1 MDIKLLE
8 ALVNQAGSI
17 VLLAVILSRFRIFRS
32 LLTQDHIEYRHL
44 LFLGVFFGLFGIFK
58 TYSGIPVHGALANA
72 RVVGV
77 FVGGLIGGPV
87 VGVLSGVIAGFHRWG
102 IDIGGFTAFAC
113 MISTIVEG
121 VMAGML
127 SKSFY
132 RSERKWL
139 FALYAGIA
147 AEAIQMSIILLVVRP
162 FPEAWDLVKIIGI
175 PMIFANGIGISM
187 FIAIV
192 ELFYNER
199 DKIAASQS
207 RTVLSIANETI
218 NLFRKGLTEE
228 TTKAAAQ
235 IIRSVTGATAVA
247 FTSKDQ
253 ILAHV
258 GVGAGHHIVGSKI
271 VTDITRKSL
280 DEGKTKIAHDKKDI
294 ACEHKGCRLKRAIIV
309 PLKVNNSVAGT
320 LKIYKDEVITPVDEE
335 IAEGLASLFSTQI
348 ELSRIDEQA
357 KLLDQAELMALQAQ
371 INPHFLFNAI
381 NTIIS
386 SIRTSPDHAREL
398 LMKLGSYFRNS
409 LNQPDEIDFLHE
421 IENINNYLEIEKARF
436 GNKIDIKYNIDENI
450 NHKIPP
456 FTLQPLVENA
466 LKHGL
471 LSRIEG
477 GTIEINA
484 VTGNEGNLRIT
495 VRDDGMGISGDK
507 LSELLNDNIDSDSV
521 GLKNVNKRLINK
533 YGTASGLIINSSP
546 GVGTEISMNIPG

>member
-1 MDIKLLE
+1 MHIELLE
-8 ALVNQAGSI
+8 ALVNQVGSI

-32 LLTQDHIEYRHL
+32 LLTQDRIQYRYLVL
-44 LFLGVFFGLFGIFK
+44 LGIFFGLFGILK
-58 TYSGIPVHGALANA
+58 TYSGIPVKGALANA

-87 VGVLSGVIAGFHRWG
+87 VGVLSGIIAGFHRWA

-113 MISTIVEG
+113 MVSTIVEG

-127 SKSFY
+127 SKYFY
-132 RSERKWL
+132 KSEKKWL
-139 FALYAGIA
+139 FALYAGII
-147 AEAIQMSIILLVVRP
+147 AEAVQMVIILLVVRP
-162 FPEAWDLVKIIGI
+162 FDDAWGLVKIIGI

-218 NLFRKGLTEE
+218 NLFRRGLTEE
-228 TTKAAAQ
+228 TTKAAAI
-235 IIRSVTGATAVA
+235 IIRSVTGASAVA
-247 FTSKDQ
+247 FTSKDK

-258 GVGAGHHIVGSKI
+258 GVGSGHHIAGANI
-271 VTDITRKSL
+271 VTEITKRVIN
-280 DEGKTKIAHDKKDI
+280 EGVSRIANDKKDI
-294 ACEHKGCRLKRAIIV
+294 ACEHKGCRLKRAVIV
-309 PLKVNNSVAGT
+309 PLRVKNAVAGT
-320 LKIYKDEVITPVDEE
+320 LKIYKDEAITPVDEE

-381 NTIIS
+381 NTIVS
-386 SIRTSPDHAREL
+386 SIRTSPDHARDL
-398 LMKLGSYFRNS
+398 LIKLGSYFRNS
-409 LNQPDEIDFLHE
+409 LNQPEEISFSHE
-421 IENINNYLEIEKARF
+421 VGNINNYLEIEKARF
-436 GNKIDIKYNIDENI
+436 GDKIDIRYNIDRDI
-450 NHKIPP
+450 KHKIPP

-477 GTIEINA
+477 GSIEIRA
-484 VTGNEGNLRIT
+484 VQMGTDLKIT
-495 VRDDGMGISGDK
+495 VKDDGMGIPSDK
-507 LSELLNDNIDSDSV
+507 LPDLLNDNVDSGSV
-521 GLKNVNKRLINK
+521 GLKNVNKRLIYR
-533 YGTASGLIINSSP
+533 YGSESGLKIKSMP
-546 GVGTEISMNIPG
+546 GFGTEISFSIPG